1 VPPDPG
7 FGFRHDRSAHS
18 LVLLAALRHPA
29 ELSSSRMVTN
39 NLAESSTN
47 TPSRRG
53 GLLRK
58 YVIVFVL
65 LVSGALLTSGLV
77 EAYFAYGEN
86 QATVIRLQREQ
97 ALTDAA
103 GIEQLLRETERLLG
117 WVVVPEPGA
126 PPTPA
131 QRRADFARLLEL
143 APALQAVSYLD
154 GAGQEQLRV

>member
-1 VPPDPG
+1 M
-7 FGFRHDRSAHS
+7 
-18 LVLLAALRHPA
+18 LA
-29 ELSSSRMVTN
+29 S
-39 NLAESSTN
+39 NLAEAGAT

-58 YVIVFVL
+58 YVVVFVL

-77 EAYFAYGEN
+77 EAYFAYVEN

-97 ALTDAA
+97 ALADAA

-126 PPTPA
+126 PPTLA

-143 APALQAVSYLD
+143 APSLQAVGY
-154 GAGQEQLRV
+154 